1 MKKRILGSS
10 QASLE
15 VSALGLGCMGMSHQ
29 YGKAE
34 EKDSLAVLNRALEL
48 GVNFFDSSD
57 SYGPFI
63 NEELISNV
71 LKTKRNQVVIATKF
85 GQQFLPDGTRK
96 INGNPEYVKQ
106 ACDASLKRLGIETID
121 LYYQHRVDKSVPV
134 EETWGAMKELVTAGK
149 VKKLG
154 ISEASAETIRKA
166 HSVHPVTALQTEY
179 SLWSRDIEKNNVL
192 ATINELGIGLV
203 AYAPLGR
210 GFLTGQIKNPTDLKE
225 DDGRKSWPRF
235 QAEAITENTKLLEK
249 LTQIANELSCTLNQL
264 AIAWVL
270 AKGNDIVPI
279 PGTTQVKNLES
290 NLKALDVVLSA
301 DQITKLDQISSEIQ
315 IVGTRYPEQMMKAV
329 DA

>member
-1 MKKRILGSS
+1 MKKRIIGSN

-15 VSALGLGCMGMSHQ
+15 VPALGLGCMGMSHQ
-29 YGKAE
+29 YGKAD

-57 SYGPFI
+57 SYGPYI

-71 LKTKRNQVVIATKF
+71 LKTKRDQVVIATKF

-96 INGNPEYVKQ
+96 VNGNPEYVKQ

-121 LYYQHRVDKSVPV
+121 LYYQHRVDKTIPV

-149 VKKLG
+149 VRKLG

-249 LTQIANELSCTLNQL
+249 LTQIAIELSCTLNQL

-270 AKGNDIVPI
+270 AKGNEIVPI

-290 NLKALDVVLSA
+290 NLKALEVVLSV
-301 DQITKLDQISSEIQ
+301 DQLAKLDQISSEIQ

>member
-1 MKKRILGSS
+1 MKKIILGSN

-71 LKTKRNQVVIATKF
+71 LKTKRDQVVIATKF
-85 GQQFLPDGTRK
+85 GQQFLPDGTRT
-96 INGNPEYVKQ
+96 INGKPEYVKQ

-290 NLKALDVVLSA
+290 NLKALEVVLSV
-301 DQITKLDQISSEIQ
+301 DQKQKLDQISSEIQ

>member
-1 MKKRILGSS
+1 MKKRILGSN

-71 LKTKRNQVVIATKF
+71 LKTKRDQVVIATKF

>member
-1 MKKRILGSS
+1 MKKRILGSN

-71 LKTKRNQVVIATKF
+71 LKTKRDQVVIATKF
-85 GQQFLPDGTRK
+85 GQQFLPDGTRT
-96 INGNPEYVKQ
+96 INGKPEYVKQ

-290 NLKALDVVLSA
+290 NLKALEVVLSA

>member
-1 MKKRILGSS
+1 MKKRILGSN

-71 LKTKRNQVVIATKF
+71 LKTKRDQVVIATKF
-85 GQQFLPDGTRK
+85 GQQFLPDGTRT
-96 INGNPEYVKQ
+96 INGKPEYVKQ

-290 NLKALDVVLSA
+290 NLKALEVVLSV
-301 DQITKLDQISSEIQ
+301 DQKQKLDQISSEIQ

>member
-1 MKKRILGSS
+1 MKKRILGSN

-71 LKTKRNQVVIATKF
+71 LKTKRDQVVIATKF

-121 LYYQHRVDKSVPV
+121 LYYQHRVDKSIPV

-166 HSVHPVTALQTEY
+166 HSVHPMTALQTEY
-179 SLWSRDIEKNNVL
+179 SLWSRDIEKNNIL

-290 NLKALDVVLSA
+290 NLNALEVVLSV
-301 DQITKLDQISSEIQ
+301 DQIAKLDQISSEIQ
-315 IVGTRYPEQMMKAV
+315 IIGTRYPEQMMKAV

>member
-1 MKKRILGSS
+1 MKKRILGANR
-10 QASLE
+10 ASLE

-34 EKDSLAVLNRALEL
+34 EKDSLAVLNRALDL

-57 SYGPFI
+57 SYGPYI

-71 LKTKRNQVVIATKF
+71 LKTKRDQVVIATKF

-96 INGNPEYVKQ
+96 VNGNPEYVKQ

-121 LYYQHRVDKSVPV
+121 LYYQHRVDKTIPV

-149 VKKLG
+149 VRKLG

-166 HSVHPVTALQTEY
+166 HSVHPMTALQTEY

-301 DQITKLDQISSEIQ
+301 DQKQKLDQISSEIQ

>member
-1 MKKRILGSS
+1 MKTRILGSS

-63 NEELISNV
+63 NEELISNI

-192 ATINELGIGLV
+192 ETINELGISLV

-225 DDGRKSWPRF
+225 NDGRKSWPRF

-290 NLKALDVVLSA
+290 NFKALEVVLSA
-301 DQITKLDQISSEIQ
+301 DQLAKLDQISSEIQ

>member
-1 MKKRILGSS
+1 MKTRILGSN

-71 LKTKRNQVVIATKF
+71 LKTKRDQVVIATKF

-96 INGNPEYVKQ
+96 INGKPEYVKQ

-270 AKGNDIVPI
+270 AKGNDIAPI

-290 NLKALDVVLSA
+290 NLKALEVVLSA
-301 DQITKLDQISSEIQ
+301 DQLAKLDQISSEIQ
-315 IVGTRYPEQMMKAV
+315 IVGSRYPEQMMKAV

>member
-1 MKKRILGSS
+1 MKARILGAN
-10 QASLE
+10 QAGLE

-34 EKDSLAVLNRALEL
+34 EKDSLAVLHRALDL

-57 SYGPFI
+57 SYGPYI

-71 LKTKRNQVVIATKF
+71 LKTKRDQVVIATKF

-96 INGNPEYVKQ
+96 VNGNPEYVKQ

-121 LYYQHRVDKSVPV
+121 LYYQHRVDKTIPV
-134 EETWGAMKELVTAGK
+134 EETWGAMKELVQEGK
-149 VKKLG
+149 VRKLG

-166 HSVHPVTALQTEY
+166 HSVHPMTALQTEY
-179 SLWSRDIEKNNVL
+179 SLWSRDIERNNVL
-192 ATINELGIGLV
+192 STINELGIGLV

-225 DDGRKSWPRF
+225 NDGRKSWPRF
-235 QAEAITENTKLLEK
+235 QAEAIAENTKLLEK

-301 DQITKLDQISSEIQ
+301 DQMQRMDQISSEIQ